1 MCLLVQYMSLAAARV
16 KGRQFS
22 SEWRCIGSAY
32 TANAVL
38 VADLYT
44 YTVNNAVLLMN
55 LYKRKQ

>member
-1 MCLLVQYMSLAAARV
+1 MQYMSLAAARV